1 MPGMHGEP
9 NISAIA
15 SVMGHPARG
24 RMLSALLGD
33 RALPATEL
41 ARIARVAPSTASAHL
56 GRLVDAGLVSVER
69 HGRHRYHRLG
79 GPQVAHAVEALSA
92 LAPPEPI
99 RTLSASAQVTAE
111 RAARSCYDHLAGE
124 FGVAVTDRL
133 CAVGALD
140 RESLSLLDREPFRA
154 LGVDPAAVDT
164 TRRPLTRWCLDWS
177 ERRPH
182 LAGALGAAMLETM
195 LGAGWVTRRPRGR
208 SLAIT
213 PDGRAALHDRIG
225 LELAAS

>member
-1 MPGMHGEP
+1 MRGMNGEP
-9 NISAIA
+9 DISAIA

-41 ARIARVAPSTASAHL
+41 ARVARVAPSTASAHL
-56 GRLVDAGLVSVER
+56 GRLVDAGLVRVEQL
-69 HGRHRYHRLG
+69 GRHRYHRLS
-79 GPQVAHAVEALSA
+79 GPDVAHAVEALSA
-92 LAPPEPI
+92 LAPPEAI
-99 RTLSASAQVTAE
+99 RTLSASAQVSAE

-133 CAVGALD
+133 CAVGGLD
-140 RESLSLLDREPFRA
+140 RESLALRDREPFRA

-182 LAGALGAAMLETM
+182 LAGALGAAVLATMLE
-195 LGAGWVTRRPRGR
+195 AGWVTRRPRGR
-208 SLAIT
+208 SLAVT
-213 PDGRAALHDRIG
+213 AAGRAALHDRIG
-225 LELAAS
+225 LELAAA